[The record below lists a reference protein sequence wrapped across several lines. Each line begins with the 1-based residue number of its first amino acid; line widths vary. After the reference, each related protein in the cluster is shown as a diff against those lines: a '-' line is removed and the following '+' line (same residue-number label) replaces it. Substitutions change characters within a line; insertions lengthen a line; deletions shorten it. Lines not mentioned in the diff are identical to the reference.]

1 MGLNEREGGS
11 PVSKPAG
18 SEPAGVAQR
27 TARTEHSTRPSSEAG
42 RVLAIDLG
50 ERRMGLALSDPLRMT
65 ARGLPTAERR
75 NRREDM
81 NYLKS
86 LARRHDVT
94 AIVIGDPINMDGTV
108 GPASAAAREF
118 ASKLEKH
125 LELEVR
131 LWDERLTSVE
141 AGRVLRQAGLRP
153 QERARSVDQVAA
165 VLLLENFLEAQRG
178 AEATGSLVEDDAG
191 H

>member
-1 MGLNEREGGS
+1 M
-11 PVSKPAG
+11 SKTPL
-18 SEPAGVAQR
+18 SEPLR
-27 TARTEHSTRPSSEAG
+27 PRTETGVPG

-50 ERRMGLALSDPLRMT
+50 ERRMGLAMSDPLRLT
-65 ARGLPTAERR
+65 AQGLPTAERR

-86 LARRHDVT
+86 LARRNGVS
-94 AIVIGDPINMDGTV
+94 VVVVGNPINMDGSV
-108 GPASAAAREF
+108 GPPSVAAREF

-141 AGRVLRQAGLRP
+141 ANRVLRESGMRP
-153 QERARSVDQVAA
+153 QQRARSVDQVAA
-165 VLLLENFLEAQRG
+165 VLLLENFLEAQRMAAASG
-178 AEATGSLVEDDAG
+178 PSIDE
-191 H
+191 

>member
-1 MGLNEREGGS
+1 MTNA
-11 PVSKPAG
+11 PA
-18 SEPAGVAQR
+18 SEPLRPRAVSGV
-27 TARTEHSTRPSSEAG
+27 PG

-50 ERRMGLALSDPLRMT
+50 ERRMGLAMSDPLRLT
-65 ARGLPTAERR
+65 AQGLPTVERR

-86 LARRHDVT
+86 LARRNEVSV
-94 AIVIGDPINMDGTV
+94 IVVGNPINMDGSA
-108 GPASAAAREF
+108 GPPSVAAREF

-141 AGRVLRQAGLRP
+141 ANRVLRESGMRP
-153 QERARSVDQVAA
+153 QDRARSVDQVAA

-178 AEATGSLVEDDAG
+178 AATPGSTMDQ
-191 H
+191 